1 MNTLLQSGIELMI
14 VGMGIVFAFLAT
26 LVGIIHIMAHL
37 IRRFAPD
44 PEPTATQP
52 VQTSPHSQQQTI
64 AAITA
69 AIHRY
74 RAKQ

>member
-1 MNTLLQSGIELMI
+1 MI

-37 IRRFAPD
+37 IRRFAPK
-44 PEPTATQP
+44 PELPVTRS
-52 VQTSPHSQQQTI
+52 VQTPPHSQQETI

-74 RAKQ
+74 RANQ

>member
-1 MNTLLQSGIELMI
+1 MNTLLQSGVELMV

-26 LVGIIHIMAHL
+26 LVGIIHITAHL
-37 IRRFAPD
+37 IRRFTPAP
-44 PEPTATQP
+44 ERVVIKP
-52 VQTSPHSQQQTI
+52 VQNTPHSQQETI

-74 RAKQ
+74 RANQ